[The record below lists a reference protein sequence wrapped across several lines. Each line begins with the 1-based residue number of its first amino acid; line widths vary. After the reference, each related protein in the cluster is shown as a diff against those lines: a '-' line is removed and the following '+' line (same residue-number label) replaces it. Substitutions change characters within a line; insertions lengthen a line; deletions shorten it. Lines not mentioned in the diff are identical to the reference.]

1 MYQETAGVRDARILA
16 EPTSNFDSSR
26 VGGDYMVSK
35 VVDHVLDMVT
45 IFRITIS
52 LPICI
57 IAAGWQ
63 ILA

>member
-1 MYQETAGVRDARILA
+1 MLKIPA

-57 IAAGWQ
+57 RAAGWQ